1 MKKAIL
7 VTVKAPDGTDDAG
20 ILSAVEFAL
29 DDAAN
34 YGNHDTSEWTD
45 VTVASAEPGLWEP
58 GGILSRLW
66 NVADDYES
74 DTLEQLLGK
83 ARFTWQCRNR
93 LEEGHA
99 CGYRNPV
106 EDDTCGNCGAP
117 QPEHEEGKS

>member
-7 VTVKAPDGTDDAG
+7 VTVEAPDGTDEAG

-45 VTVASAEPGLWEP
+45 VAVASAGPGPWEP
-58 GGILSRLW
+58 GGILGRLR

-74 DTLEQLLGK
+74 DTLDQLLDK
-83 ARFTWQCRNR
+83 ARFAWQCRNR

-99 CGYRNPV
+99 CGYRSPV
-106 EDDTCGNCGAP
+106 EDGTCGNCGAP
-117 QPEHEEGKS
+117 RPEHREGEA